1 MNNIEQRLIALEKVA
16 HPPQNYR
23 KRCMEM
29 ERKVRDM
36 EKRMDRLEKII
47 IKQLK

>member
-1 MNNIEQRLIALEKVA
+1 MNNIELRLIALEKDA
-16 HPPQNYR
+16 HTPQNYR

-29 ERKVRDM
+29 ERKVEVM

-47 IKQLK
+47 IEKL